1 MVDKYL
7 TPHQRMLRTIIPWS
21 PDLEITRR
29 NRPYIPW
36 RTSVGTQTPTGWMS
50 FDYSH
55 PVHDDT
61 GSAVSSIGALAI
73 VGVIVLA
80 IGAYA
85 YFTNK
90 PQ

>member
-1 MVDKYL
+1 
-7 TPHQRMLRTIIPWS
+7 
-21 PDLEITRR
+21 
-29 NRPYIPW
+29 
-36 RTSVGTQTPTGWMS
+36 MS